1 MKLNT
6 IGHKVLTIS
15 AAALLLAACSN
26 TDEPAA
32 TVDTSSEDTTA
43 MDTGM
48 PDEVETGVVEAEEL
62 MDPFG
67 EATQAGLDAFVGT
80 DRVFFEYDSSELT
93 SYARSTLAKQADFL
107 NHFADLNIA
116 VEGHCDERGTR
127 DYNLALGER
136 RAQAVKNYLDALG
149 VDKSRITTISYGK
162 ERPVTVGNSES
173 SWKQNRRGVTVIG

>member
-15 AAALLLAACSN
+15 AAALMLAACSN
-26 TDEPAA
+26 KDEQVA
-32 TVDTSSEDTTA
+32 TIDTSAKETTA

-48 PDEVETGVVEAEEL
+48 PDGVNTDPVEATEM
-62 MDPFG
+62 MDPYG
-67 EATQAGLDAFVGT
+67 KATQMGFEMYVGA

-93 SYARSTLAKQADFL
+93 SYARSILAKQADFL
-107 NHFADLNIA
+107 NHFKDLNIA